1 MQILVHFFFDFV
13 YNRGGSDC
21 YVLNK
26 VLHSNQQSL
35 TPGVGKFTFFGIII
49 V

>member
-1 MQILVHFFFDFV
+1 MQILAHFFFDFR
-13 YNRGGSDC
+13 YIRGERAC
-21 YVLNK
+21 YIQDK

-35 TPGVGKFTFFGIII
+35 TPGVGKLTFFGIII